1 MKFEAS
7 RVVQTVEQLG
17 DARFTGPGGLAQPAD
32 FIAEGFHGFQWQT
45 DRRELRGSRFGE
57 LAFGR
62 TAVIGF
68 ATLIT
73 IAVFCW
79 LTPGQFTLAHVRR
92 HGPLSDSVTLGMSEV
107 GPLSVW
113 GLELASLGASSLD
126 RRTSHHE
133 LLRGGT
139 RGVPGASGGSLA
151 GITAG
156 SSLHADDCSLPC
168 CSLFIESEGSSRLA
182 VPRCGR
188 PRSGCDL
195 VQSHSGIPAVPEQF
209 GVLGGF
215 VRGRAIGTGV
225 LAGAGA
231 KLAGF
236 KVGASRDDLRGRGR
250 AKTRSCRGSRGLA
263 LLKREWQDK
272 PTLLVIVHGPGIG
285 EEIVIAA
292 RRNRPL
298 AAGAANDLWIP
309 HRTTTTNSFSAL
321 TLLWPFQNSFKDYVA
336 LFGVGCLGDKE
347 TKLDGGALDRT
358 AQLCT
363 EISLRWARQQRQKPA
378 PPAPEEDRTA
388 SRSFQNP
395 G

>member
-1 MKFEAS
+1 
-7 RVVQTVEQLG
+7 
-17 DARFTGPGGLAQPAD
+17 
-32 FIAEGFHGFQWQT
+32 
-45 DRRELRGSRFGE
+45 
-57 LAFGR
+57 
-62 TAVIGF
+62 
-68 ATLIT
+68 
-73 IAVFCW
+73 
-79 LTPGQFTLAHVRR
+79 
-92 HGPLSDSVTLGMSEV
+92 MSEV

-168 CSLFIESEGSSRLA
+168 CSLSIESEGSSRLA

-215 VRGRAIGTGV
+215 VRGRAIGPGV

-236 KVGASRDDLRGRGR
+236 KIGASRDDLRGRGR

-263 LLKREWQDK
+263 PAQTRMAGQANLAGDRARAGNW
-272 PTLLVIVHGPGIG
+272 PGDRHRG
-285 EEIVIAA
+285 ATKSTA
-292 RRNRPL
+292 RRNRRQRPL
-298 AAGAANDLWIP
+298 DSSPHDDHKPLFRPDFSVAVSEQLQRLCGALWCWVSRRERDQARWRCARPYRPALHRDLVTLGQAATSETGSSGSGGGP
-309 HRTTTTNSFSAL
+309 HRL
-321 TLLWPFQNSFKDYVA
+321 QV
-336 LFGVGCLGDKE
+336 V
-347 TKLDGGALDRT
+347 
-358 AQLCT
+358 
-363 EISLRWARQQRQKPA
+363 
-378 PPAPEEDRTA
+378 
-388 SRSFQNP
+388 QNP